1 MSVGR
6 LITRNFFTS
15 TAVQQMVKP
24 PVQVFG
30 LEGRY
35 ATALFSAASKQKTL
49 DVVEKDLISFQGL
62 LKKDTALIDF
72 IKNPSI
78 KQKDKIEAFKVIGS
92 KTGMNPATENL
103 LALLTENGQ
112 LEKLNIIINLYKI
125 LMAAKRG
132 EVVCEVITASPLD
145 ADMKMKLESTLK
157 RLLKKGETALLTT
170 KVDPSII
177 GGMIISVGDKYID
190 MSIASK
196 IKMYTDLI
204 ETPV

>member
-6 LITRNFFTS
+6 LITRTFSTS
-15 TAVQQMVKP
+15 NAVQQMVKP
-24 PVQVFG
+24 PIQVFG

-35 ATALFSAASKQKTL
+35 ATALFSAATKQKAL
-49 DVVEKDLISFQGL
+49 DAVEKDLISFQGL
-62 LKKDTALIDF
+62 LKKDTTLIDF

-78 KQKDKIEAFKVIGS
+78 KRKDKVEAFKAIGS
-92 KTGMNPATENL
+92 KSGMNPATENL
-103 LALLTENGQ
+103 LTLLAENGR
-112 LEKLNIIINLYKI
+112 LAKLNVIINLYKV
-125 LMAAKRG
+125 LMAANRG

-145 ADMKMKLESTLK
+145 ADIKTKLESTLK
-157 RLLKKGETALLTT
+157 RLLKKGQTALLTT

-177 GGMIISVGDKYID
+177 GGMIISVGDKYVD

-204 ETPV
+204 ETPA